1 MGCMAKHL
9 AERLHTLLHQ
19 SQVCLAAHVADAKH
33 LACQGSVIA
42 AGNHAL
48 VAQGV
53 SRRSHALSGLCCE

>member
-19 SQVCLAAHVADAKH
+19 SHVCLAAHVADAKH

-42 AGNHAL
+42 AGNHAV
-48 VAQGV
+48 VAQV
-53 SRRSHALSGLCCE
+53 CVQALPCPVWPL